1 MANQTDAEIDAGI
14 DAWFDR
20 YGGEPEPEA
29 ILADLVEFDF
39 PKRLLLLHLSNG
51 RRLVLPLEDLQG
63 LGEATEEQLEN
74 YDLQQGQ
81 GIEWPGLG
89 VAYRIEGL
97 VEGSYGNE
105 AWMREL
111 RQQAHGKQRKRQP
124 AA

>member
-20 YGGEPEPEA
+20 YGSEPEPELV
-29 ILADLVEFDF
+29 LADLVEFDF

-51 RRLVLPLEDLQG
+51 RRLVLPLEDVQG
-63 LGEATEEQLEN
+63 LGEATKEQLEN
-74 YDLQQGQ
+74 YDLQEGQ

-97 VEGSYGNE
+97 LAGSYGNE

-111 RQQAHGKQRKRQP
+111 RQANHGKRSKRQP